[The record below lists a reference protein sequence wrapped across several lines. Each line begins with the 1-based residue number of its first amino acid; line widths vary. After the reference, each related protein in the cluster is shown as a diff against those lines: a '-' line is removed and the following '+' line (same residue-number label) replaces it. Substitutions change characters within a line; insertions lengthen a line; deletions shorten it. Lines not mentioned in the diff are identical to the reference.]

1 MRYFVFLL
9 IVDLLIKTDE
19 HPADQGKV
27 YGSVLPPTVPLPAL
41 PQAGQRMAF
50 APARQ
55 DQDQVVPLGLCVK
68 ARLSR
73 TRRGSLLYRVR
84 RLIGDEGELI
94 GAYGSTYL
102 SISASLPILDPLSG
116 QSLMNGKKT
125 ASYASELSWRS
136 SNRGSSISCLF
147 SCGHFV
153 FSPYIP
159 FSAPPAALTA
169 PSICAGRDS
178 STFAPANAPAAPTAP
193 SLLMHGLPTFI
204 LHAIFHRVRVIHAL
218 SSSGFFQ

>member
-1 MRYFVFLL
+1 MRFFVSLL
-9 IVDLLIKTDE
+9 VVDLLIKTDE

-27 YGSVLPPTVPLPAL
+27 YGPILPPTVPLPAL

-68 ARLSR
+68 ARLSC

-84 RLIGDEGELI
+84 GLIGDEGELI

-116 QSLMNGKKT
+116 QSLMNAKKT

-136 SNRGSSISCLF
+136 SNCGSSI

-159 FSAPPAALTA
+159 FSAPPQLSPPQAYVQA
-169 PSICAGRDS
+169 
-178 STFAPANAPAAPTAP
+178 
-193 SLLMHGLPTFI
+193 GLPQPSHPPMHPPLPQ
-204 LHAIFHRVRVIHAL
+204 LHPPSCRVYPP
-218 SSSGFFQ
+218 